1 MIHVLATI
9 ELQPGTR
16 DQFLAEFHK
25 VMPAVHAEAGCIE
38 YGPTIDAVTPITQ
51 QQPLGANVA
60 LIVEKWDSVEA
71 LQAHLVAPHMTAYR
85 ERVKP
90 FIANVRL
97 QILQP
102 A

>member
-25 VMPAVHAEAGCIE
+25 VMPFVHAEAGCIE
-38 YGPTIDAVTPITQ
+38 YGPTIDAATPIAQ
-51 QQPLGANVA
+51 QQRAGENVA
-60 LIVEKWDSVEA
+60 VIIEKWESVEA
-71 LQAHLVAPHMTAYR
+71 LQAHLVAPHMTTYR
-85 ERVKP
+85 EKVKG
-90 FIANVRL
+90 FVAGVKL
-97 QILQP
+97 QILEP

>member
-25 VMPAVHAEAGCIE
+25 VMPFVHAEAGCIE
-38 YGPTIDAVTPITQ
+38 YGPTIDAATPIAQ
-51 QQPLGANVA
+51 QQRAGENVA
-60 LIVEKWDSVEA
+60 VIIEKWESVEA
-71 LQAHLVAPHMTAYR
+71 LQAHLVAPHMTTYR
-85 ERVKP
+85 EKVKS
-90 FIANVRL
+90 FVAGVKL
-97 QILQP
+97 QILEP

>member
-25 VMPAVHAEAGCIE
+25 VMPFVHAETGCIE
-38 YGPTIDAVTPITQ
+38 YGPTIDAATPIAQ
-51 QQPLGANVA
+51 QQRAGDNVA
-60 LIVEKWDSVEA
+60 VIIEKWESVEA
-71 LQAHLVAPHMTAYR
+71 LQAHLVAPHMTTYR
-85 ERVKP
+85 EKVKA
-90 FIANVRL
+90 FVAGVKL
-97 QILQP
+97 QILEP

>member
-16 DQFLAEFHK
+16 DQFLGEFHK
-25 VMPAVHAEAGCIE
+25 VMPLVHAEAGCIE
-38 YGPTIDAVTPITQ
+38 YGPTIDAATPIAQ
-51 QQPLGANVA
+51 QQRAGENVA
-60 LIVEKWDSVEA
+60 VIIEKWESVEA
-71 LQAHLVAPHMTAYR
+71 LQAHLVAPHMAAYR
-85 ERVKP
+85 EKVKA
-90 FIANVRL
+90 FVAGVKL

>member
-9 ELQPGTR
+9 ELHPGAR
-16 DQFLAEFHK
+16 DQFLAEFHQ
-25 VMPAVHAEAGCIE
+25 VMPLVHAEAGCIE
-38 YGPTIDAVTPITQ
+38 YGPTIDAPTPIPQ
-51 QQPLGANVA
+51 QQQAGDNVA
-60 LIVEKWDSVEA
+60 VIIEKWDSVEA

-85 ERVKP
+85 ERVKA
-90 FIANVRL
+90 FVAGVRL

>member
-25 VMPAVHAEAGCIE
+25 VMPFVHAEAGCIE
-38 YGPTIDAVTPITQ
+38 YGPTIDAATPIAQ
-51 QQPLGANVA
+51 QQRAGDNIAV
-60 LIVEKWDSVEA
+60 IIEKWESVEA
-71 LQAHLVAPHMTAYR
+71 LQAHLVAPHMTPYR

-90 FIANVRL
+90 FVANVRL
-97 QILQP
+97 QILVP